1 MGFLGWLGLGKNDEE
16 EFDPTTSKSWE
27 KLLLEED
34 IPRPLARD
42 AAEILQ
48 QDNNFG
54 LDSRT
59 PQQIEKMH
67 ELRDEFLKLDTTWDD
82 FNE

>member
-1 MGFLGWLGLGKNDEE
+1 MGFLGWLGIGKDDEE
-16 EFDPTTSKSWE
+16 SFDPTTSKSWE
-27 KLLLEED
+27 NLLLEQGLK
-34 IPRPLARD
+34 RPLARD

-54 LDSRT
+54 LDART

-67 ELRDEFLKLDTTWDD
+67 EVRDEFLNFDSAWDD
-82 FNE
+82 DE